1 MSRLL
6 DSLVLWWASP
16 PGWTVYVWM
25 ADSQCFDVSSL
36 KTFEV
41 AEGWKQWLQWAL
53 CKQKHSKMKI
63 LVSGPIV
70 SWQIDGETMET
81 VTDLIF

>member
-53 CKQKHSKMKI
+53 CKQKQLAERKGRADDRE
-63 LVSGPIV
+63 LVDPGS
-70 SWQIDGETMET
+70 SSS
-81 VTDLIF
+81 